1 MLELFDHKNLI
12 NNFRA
17 QLRNDLNKK
26 KLFSL
31 NNHVYY
37 MH

>member
-1 MLELFDHKNLI
+1 MIELFDHKNLI

-26 KLFSL
+26 RSYFS
-31 NNHVYY
+31 
-37 MH
+37 